1 MAGALPLKEPEW
13 EETALADSQEPNGV
27 SESAAEAAPEP
38 LEKRFF
44 NLQTLISFLFAFAI
58 IYFLVT
64 KIDIDVGQTLARI
77 RQANIWLYL
86 AGFVVYY
93 LSFPARALRWQ
104 VLLRNVGFDGRP
116 ENRLPS
122 APGLMEIIFLSWFAN
137 CVVPAKLGDAYRGYL
152 LKQSTGVS
160 FSKTMGT
167 ILAER
172 IIDVVALFSLLTL
185 AGLKVFHGH
194 IPDALMSLFLF
205 GAALVGLIIVVLVAM
220 KLLGGHLQRRL
231 PARLQDIY
239 GKLEEG
245 TLLSF
250 RQLPLLI
257 GYTSFI
263 WLAEGGR
270 FWLVAGSL
278 GLTSVGLSMVI
289 FIALASSLL
298 TTLPVTPAGLG
309 VVESALVAVLLL
321 ANNLGVIRG
330 VDENLAASVAVL
342 DRTISYWSI
351 VVFGLIVYVASRRRR

>member
-1 MAGALPLKEPEW
+1 MIRPEEEGEAAPAPNGAL
-13 EETALADSQEPNGV
+13 
-27 SESAAEAAPEP
+27 EAAPES
-38 LEKRFF
+38 LERRFF
-44 NLQTLISFLFAFAI
+44 NLQTLVSFLLAFAI

-77 RQANIWLYL
+77 RQANVWYYL
-86 AGFVVYY
+86 AAFFVYY

-104 VLLRNVGFDGRP
+104 VLLRNVGFDEQP
-116 ENRLPS
+116 QTKLPPAS
-122 APGLMEIIFLSWFAN
+122 GLLEIIFLSWFAN

-152 LKQSTGVS
+152 LKRSIGVS
-160 FSKTMGT
+160 FSKTFGT

-172 IIDVVALFSLLTL
+172 IIDVVALFSLLTI
-185 AGLKVFHGH
+185 AGLKVFRGH
-194 IPDALMSLFLF
+194 IPDALMSMFLF
-205 GAALVGLIIVVLVAM
+205 GAALVGIIVLVLLVM
-220 KLLGGHLQRRL
+220 KVLGGRLQRLL
-231 PARLQDIY
+231 PQRLQSVY
-239 GKLEEG
+239 GRLEEG

-250 RQLPLLI
+250 NQLPLLVA
-257 GYTSFI
+257 YTMFI

-270 FWLVAGSL
+270 FWLVANSL

-321 ANNLGVIRG
+321 ANGLGVIQG
-330 VDENLAASVAVL
+330 VDETLAASVAVL

-351 VVFGLIVYVASRRRR
+351 VVFGLVLYVATKRR